1 MRCLRTDSQTRH
13 CSRLGARGVRGG
25 GSGGRKASCSRR
37 GRGDRRC
44 CCWGGRGGPGMIV
57 TRLGWPALEAA
68 VGEKKRETMSGVAK
82 QPVKIFIFPLPDDF
96 QSCSSVHIKTA
107 SAAQKQSESQ
117 TQT

>member
-1 MRCLRTDSQTRH
+1 MSVDGQSNASLLPFRCK
-13 CSRLGARGVRGG
+13 RGFVGR
-25 GSGGRKASCSRR
+25 GRKASCSRR

-82 QPVKIFIFPLPDDF
+82 QPEKIFIFLLPDDF